1 MKNRSTQPPFSVIR
15 LDRLARQACL
25 LVAILVLGWTPR
37 SFGLD
42 RVDFYFVSLANT
54 YTGMHA
60 KESRMAMQSIMQKI
74 FTPKYPEIRLHL
86 DFLAKDT
93 GLVDALTSKQ
103 YDVIATTGL
112 DYMSL
117 RRHVRLRPLAILS
130 KTDQPTDTYM
140 LITRKDKT
148 LKSVAAL
155 PSRTL
160 IIEAGGGGDFAK
172 CWLDDVL
179 EDRGLPRH
187 QKFFNIVRTGDK
199 PSRTLLPVFFGQAD
213 ACVVSESALSVMVE
227 LNPQLEDQLVVEER
241 SAGYISILISATER
255 LEDWARDIVMEETE
269 RMHSSPEGRQILT
282 IMQMKRFFPFKPEY
296 LDATERI
303 YKDHQRI
310 GGGG

>member
-1 MKNRSTQPPFSVIR
+1 MNNRLSQPQHNALRIDRIFR
-15 LDRLARQACL
+15 LNCL
-25 LVAILVLGWTPR
+25 LAVFLICGWAPI
-37 SFGLD
+37 SFGLE
-42 RVDFYFVSLANT
+42 RKDFYFASLADT

-60 KESRMAMQSIMQKI
+60 KESRMAMLSIMQKI

-86 DFLAKDT
+86 DFLANDS
-93 GLVDALTSKQ
+93 GLADVISGKQ

-112 DYMSL
+112 GYLSL
-117 RRHVRLRPLAILS
+117 RRHIRLRPLAILS
-130 KTDQPTDTYM
+130 KTDQPTDAYL
-140 LITRKDKT
+140 LITRKGKT
-148 LKSVAAL
+148 LKAVAAL
-155 PSRTL
+155 PSRSL

-179 EDRGLPRH
+179 EDRGLPQH
-187 QKFFNIVRTGDK
+187 QKLFNIVRTGDK

-213 ACVVSESALSVMVE
+213 ACVVSESALSVMIE

-269 RMHSSPEGRQILT
+269 RMHSTPEGRQILT

-296 LDATERI
+296 LEATERI
-303 YKDHQRI
+303 YKDHQGI